1 VENLSEFEVRTVS
14 EILGL
19 LTQVTNLLTTIF
31 SLRLLCVCVHVHVYV
46 HVHVAR
52 VHMYVY
58 RRIHAHSCF
67 NIVVSQTR

>member
-31 SLRLLCVCVHVHVYV
+31 SLRQLCVY
-46 HVHVAR
+46 AR
-52 VHMYVY
+52 VQACMCMCMLHVC
-58 RRIHAHSCF
+58 IC
-67 NIVVSQTR
+67 TRVQENTCAFFL

>member
-1 VENLSEFEVRTVS
+1 MENLSEFEVRTVS

-31 SLRLLCVCVHVHVYV
+31 SLRQLCVCVHVNV
-46 HVHVAR
+46 HVHVAH